1 MVTLTEGKTFC
12 TAIAMTW
19 AEVWRIFSKLMLLS
33 FVGSSR
39 ANKSNTGSLVI
50 ADSIDS
56 LLDVVEA
63 AVSDTSFLRLFF
75 IMMDPRTIS

>member
-19 AEVWRIFSKLMLLS
+19 AEVWRIFSKLILLS

-39 ANKSNTGSLVI
+39 ANKSNTGSTVT
-50 ADSIDS
+50 ADSIES
-56 LLDVVEA
+56 LLDVAA

-75 IMMDPRTIS
+75 IMMDPRTLS